1 MKFARDNFNAAG
13 ASCGANG
20 FDVPRRSTARKLDEI
35 APSHRPPP
43 RIAPH
48 A

>member
-1 MKFARDNFNAAG
+1 MKFASDNFNAAG
-13 ASCGANG
+13 ASCGAKG
-20 FDVPRRSTARKLDEI
+20 FDVPAAAPPESLMKSRRRTGR
-35 APSHRPPP
+35 PP